1 MSEITNWLKENGIEI
16 TIIPHDINKK
26 FGSFNPKNYHLKCFK
41 NDGCYI
47 IKFSYPTIKDV
58 CYSIDD
64 FDGIDPIKYTGDKWN
79 YSIKNWKDCKTWQE
93 GYIKIGDNFYDE
105 EILWWFSFGAE
116 PTVEQ
121 ALYNVFNDFCFLEE
135 IFMCSNNEMDFDPCD
150 TDDAIKLFKA
160 LQVEG
165 EVTDWE
171 ELEKTLTVHEKTY
184 KLYQRF
190 REPWDIMFSEYSTG
204 IGEEKFEE
212 LKQLSIEL

>member
-1 MSEITNWLKENGIEI
+1 
-16 TIIPHDINKK
+16 
-26 FGSFNPKNYHLKCFK
+26 
-41 NDGCYI
+41 
-47 IKFSYPTIKDV
+47 
-58 CYSIDD
+58 
-64 FDGIDPIKYTGDKWN
+64 
-79 YSIKNWKDCKTWQE
+79 
-93 GYIKIGDNFYDE
+93 
-105 EILWWFSFGAE
+105 
-116 PTVEQ
+116 
-121 ALYNVFNDFCFLEE
+121 
-135 IFMCSNNEMDFDPCD
+135 MDFDPCD